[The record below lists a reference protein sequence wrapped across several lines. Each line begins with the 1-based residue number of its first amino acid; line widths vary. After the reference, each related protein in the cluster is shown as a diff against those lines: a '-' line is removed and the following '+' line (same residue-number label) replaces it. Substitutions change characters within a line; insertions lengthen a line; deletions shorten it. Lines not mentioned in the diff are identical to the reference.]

1 MLRKALRTAANY
13 LRRNPDELVRASV
26 NATKL
31 RFGIPV
37 AALSWLASQVQGD
50 KAPKDVEVGTVPPGL
65 RLGATVNAM
74 GTMLRANASIRI
86 DEIEITA
93 ETVRIG
99 VRLNDVKLKV
109 LDDSETP
116 VATLVKS
123 GALDLSKP
131 GNLAKFIPKRPA
143 AIVDAEGDRIVLD
156 LMKVPKLAEN
166 ERFRR
171 LLRVMTPMVGIR
183 AIETDGDHLYVALRA
198 TPAGVLEAVGAIRD
212 V

>member
-1 MLRKALRTAANY
+1 MLRKALRSAADY
-13 LRRNPDELVRASV
+13 LRRNPDEIVRAGV

-31 RFGIPV
+31 RFGVPV
-37 AALSWLASQVQGD
+37 AALSWLASQVKGD
-50 KAPKDVEVGTVPPGL
+50 AAPKDVEVGTVPPGL
-65 RLGATVNAM
+65 RLGATVKAM

-86 DEIEITA
+86 DEVEISA

-99 VRLNDVKLKV
+99 LRLNDVKLKV

-131 GNLAKFIPKRPA
+131 GNLAKFLPKRPP

-171 LLRVMTPMVGIR
+171 LLRVVTPVLGIR